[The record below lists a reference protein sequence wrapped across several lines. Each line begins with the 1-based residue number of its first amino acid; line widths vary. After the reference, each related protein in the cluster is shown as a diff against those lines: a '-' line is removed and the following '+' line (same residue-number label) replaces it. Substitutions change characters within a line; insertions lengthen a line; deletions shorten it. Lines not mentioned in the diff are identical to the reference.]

1 MFYIVVRWYIWM
13 PKTFKTKN
21 EYHLE
26 RKLIFIE
33 NIGLRYTYMIHIWQQ
48 CNFYDPLK
56 YKLSFGIDKI
66 FIQTLAST
74 KPEDHFSVPS

>member
-1 MFYIVVRWYIWM
+1 M

-33 NIGLRYTYMIHIWQQ
+33 NIGLRYTYI
-48 CNFYDPLK
+48 YDS
-56 YKLSFGIDKI
+56 YM
-66 FIQTLAST
+66 TT
-74 KPEDHFSVPS
+74 M